1 MHQRH
6 SGALGGGEGSG
17 GGGLCDRTPRARARV
32 LFVFLCAFMWFLGH
46 HGGIF
51 AYF

>member
-6 SGALGGGEGSG
+6 SGALGGGEGRG

-32 LFVFLCAFMWFLGH
+32 SFCVFVRV
-46 HGGIF
+46 
-51 AYF
+51 YVV